1 MWRIQAAFTTEFLD
15 KRPHCEE
22 PCCPPSAQ
30 PCVRGSLELSPMQQT
45 PGCLAPPQ
53 CPGLPKIEVLLGPAY
68 QFFIPKS
75 AGRNVFPTVS
85 ADISNR
91 KLSKGNLAE
100 IPTRKLQLRKW
111 LWSLTL
117 PRHQLSGLLL
127 TPSLCSHLRAGA
139 AETCLH
145 PGALTCQHIST
156 SCPEPEGTDLTRLSL
171 SYFYRSRPWLAPV
184 LSAETGSGAEVKVT
198 PPEWASSQHL
208 CSSTTGQSTA
218 SQSTL
223 QRNGELHL
231 CLNSS

>member
-1 MWRIQAAFTTEFLD
+1 MWSRSKAQFPASTDGPHHALGGKTCWEASAMWRIQAAFTTEFLD

-53 CPGLPKIEVLLGPAY
+53 CPGLPKIEVLLGPAC

-117 PRHQLSGLLL
+117 PRHQL
-127 TPSLCSHLRAGA
+127 
-139 AETCLH
+139 
-145 PGALTCQHIST
+145 
-156 SCPEPEGTDLTRLSL
+156 
-171 SYFYRSRPWLAPV
+171 
-184 LSAETGSGAEVKVT
+184 
-198 PPEWASSQHL
+198 
-208 CSSTTGQSTA
+208 
-218 SQSTL
+218 
-223 QRNGELHL
+223 
-231 CLNSS
+231 